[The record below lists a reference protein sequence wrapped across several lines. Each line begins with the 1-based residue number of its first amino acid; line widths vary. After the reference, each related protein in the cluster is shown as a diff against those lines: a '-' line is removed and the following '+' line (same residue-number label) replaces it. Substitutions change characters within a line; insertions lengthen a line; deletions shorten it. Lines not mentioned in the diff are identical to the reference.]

1 MPDATGFA
9 LRLKGNTYA
18 RPDFFKTDVKK
29 GVTRSAFGTRMC
41 ALTSDFLL
49 GFRDALIYECGRSFA
64 PVLKACGRRWG
75 EIFIRRFDREL
86 NQIYQASSSE
96 LPAGLVHTCLA
107 ECFAAH
113 GWGQLSID
121 LSRCSYG
128 LVLVRLKNSVLPDL
142 IRESDRPVDHLFT
155 GAFAAIFSF
164 FAGITLDALQ
174 TDCPSVGGT
183 AAQYLVTYPDRVERL
198 TTWLDSPPQKAK
210 WPGHDAILHHYEQE
224 FLAAGAAAEAKVE
237 AAKEEEN
244 LVHS

>member
-1 MPDATGFA
+1 MPESTGFT
-9 LRLKGNTYA
+9 LRLKGNIYA

-75 EIFIRRFDREL
+75 EVFIRRFDREL
-86 NQIYQASSSE
+86 SQVYQASLAD

-107 ECFAAH
+107 EYFAAH
-113 GWGQLSID
+113 GWGQLAVD
-121 LSRCSYG
+121 LSKCSSG
-128 LVLVRLKNSVLPDL
+128 LILVRLKNSVLPDL
-142 IRESDRPVDHLFT
+142 IRESDRPVDYLFT

-164 FAGITLDALQ
+164 FAGTTLDALQ
-174 TDCPSVGGT
+174 TDCPTVGGSS
-183 AAQYLVTYPDRVERL
+183 AQFLVTYPDRVERL
-198 TTWLDSPPQKAK
+198 SNWLDTAPQTTK
-210 WPGHDAILHHYEQE
+210 WPGHDAILRFYEQE
-224 FLAAGAAAEAKVE
+224 IASIRQAEEPKAEATEDEK
-237 AAKEEEN
+237 